1 MLRTFAIILLALV
14 GARAEAQP
22 LPFIKSDST
31 LTLLFI
37 GDVMGHGP
45 QINSAYDSV
54 SDTYSYDTVF
64 SRIKPFIELSDVA
77 IANLEV
83 TLAGKPFSG
92 YPQFSSPDALAT
104 ALKGAGVDALVTA
117 NNHSADRGKQG
128 ITRTIEVL
136 NREGIPHTGT
146 FMDQAE
152 RDTTYPLIIEK
163 NGFRLALLNCTYGT
177 NGIEVPK
184 PTIVNL
190 IDTAQ
195 IRRDYYR
202 ARLLNVDEVI
212 AFVHWGVEYQEEPN
226 AEMEMVAAYLHK
238 LGIRIVIGSH
248 PHVIQ
253 RMEATYDSDTTV
265 GNVTVYSLGNF
276 VSNQRN
282 RYRNGGALAYLKL
295 TKHENKSQIKKG
307 GYLLAWVHTPIR
319 DGRKVYQVLPVSEYE
334 QLDSYFGADDQALF
348 NEFAKDSR
356 DLYSRRNRNF
366 PELIFLK
373 RTGKWLLP

>member
-1 MLRTFAIILLALV
+1 MLRTFAIILLALL
-14 GARAEAQP
+14 ATNTQAQT
-22 LPFIKSDST
+22 LQLRTSDST

-54 SDTYSYDTVF
+54 SDTYCYDTVF
-64 SRIKPFIELSDVA
+64 SRIKPFIELADVA

-92 YPQFSSPDALAT
+92 YPQFSSPDALAS
-104 ALKGAGVDALVTA
+104 ALKNAGIDALVTA

-128 ITRTIEVL
+128 IIRTIEVL
-136 NREGIPHTGT
+136 NKEGIPHTGT
-146 FMDQAE
+146 FMDKAE

-163 NGFRLALLNCTYGT
+163 NGFRLALLNYTYGT
-177 NGIEVPK
+177 NGIVVPT
-184 PTIVNL
+184 PTLVNL

-226 AEMEMVAAYLHK
+226 AEQEAIAAYLHK

-265 GNVTVYSLGNF
+265 GNITVYSLGNF
-276 VSNQRN
+276 VSNQRTRN
-282 RYRNGGALAYLKL
+282 RNGGALAYLKL
-295 TKHENKSQIKKG
+295 AKHEKKTQIKAG
-307 GYLLAWVHTPIR
+307 GYLLAWVQTPMR
-319 DGRKVYQVLPVSEYE
+319 NGRKVYQVLPVSEYE
-334 QLDSYFGADDQALF
+334 QREGYFLPADQALF
-348 NEFAKDSR
+348 DEFAKDSR
-356 DLYSRRNRNF
+356 DLYGRRNKNF
-366 PELIFLK
+366 PELIFMK

>member
-1 MLRTFAIILLALV
+1 MIRTVTILLFTLFV
-14 GARAEAQP
+14 ARAQAQP
-22 LPFIKSDST
+22 LTPTPVDST

-45 QINSAYDSV
+45 QINAAYDSV

-64 SRIKPFIELSDVA
+64 TRIKPLIELADVA

-83 TLAGKPFSG
+83 TLAGKPYTG
-92 YPQFSSPDALAT
+92 YPEFSSPEALAS
-104 ALKGAGVDALVTA
+104 ALTTAGVDVVVNAT
-117 NNHSADRGKQG
+117 NHAADRGKHG
-128 ITRTIEVL
+128 ITRTIETL
-136 NREGIPHTGT
+136 NDLKIPHTGT
-146 FMDQAE
+146 FADQAE
-152 RDTTYPLIIEK
+152 RDTVYPLIIEK

-177 NGIEVPK
+177 NGINVPE

-195 IRRDYYR
+195 IRRDYHR
-202 ARLLNVDEVI
+202 ARLLKVDEVI
-212 AFVHWGVEYQEEPN
+212 AFVHWGEEYKEEPN
-226 AEMEMVAAYLHK
+226 AGQERVAAFLHG

-248 PHVIQ
+248 PHVLQ
-253 RMEATYDSDTTV
+253 RMEASYDTDTTV
-265 GNVTVYSLGNF
+265 GKVTVYSLGNF
-276 VSNQRN
+276 VSNQRP

-295 TKHENKSQIKKG
+295 TKRESKTQIKAG

-319 DGRKVYQVLPVSEYE
+319 NGRKVYQVMPVSEYE
-334 QLDSYFGADDQALF
+334 QLESYFPADDQALF
-348 NEFAKDSR
+348 DEFAKDSR
-356 DLYSRRNRNF
+356 DLYGRRNKNF

>member
-1 MLRTFAIILLALV
+1 MIRTVAAVLFTLLV
-14 GARAEAQP
+14 ARAEAQP
-22 LPFIKSDST
+22 ISLTPSDST

-83 TLAGKPFSG
+83 TLAGKPYSG

-104 ALKGAGVDALVTA
+104 ALKSAGVDALVTA
-117 NNHSADRGKQG
+117 NNHAADRGKQG

-136 NREGIPHTGT
+136 NRQGIPHTGT
-146 FMDQAE
+146 FADQVE

-184 PTIVNL
+184 PTLVNT

-226 AEMEMVAAYLHK
+226 AEQVAIAAYLHK

-265 GNVTVYSLGNF
+265 GNITVYSLGNF

-282 RYRNGGALAYLKL
+282 RNRNGGALAYLKL
-295 TKHENKSQIKKG
+295 TKREKKSQIKAG
-307 GYLLAWVHTPIR
+307 GYLLAWVQTPIR
-319 DGRKVYQVLPVSEYE
+319 NGRKVYQVLPVSEYE

-348 NEFAKDSR
+348 TEFAKDSR
-356 DLYSRRNRNF
+356 DLYGRRNKNF

>member
-1 MLRTFAIILLALV
+1 MFRTVAIALFTLFV
-14 GARAEAQP
+14 ARAEAQP
-22 LPFIKSDST
+22 ISLTPSDST

-64 SRIKPFIELSDVA
+64 SRIKPFIELPDIA

-92 YPQFSSPDALAT
+92 YPQFSSPDALSN
-104 ALKGAGVDALVTA
+104 ALKTAGVDAVVTA

-136 NREGIPHTGT
+136 NHQGIPHTGT
-146 FMDQAE
+146 FADQAE

-184 PTIVNL
+184 PAIVNL
-190 IDTAQ
+190 IDPAQ

-226 AEMEMVAAYLHK
+226 AEQEMVAAYLHK

-265 GNVTVYSLGNF
+265 GNITVYSLGNF

-282 RYRNGGALAYLKL
+282 RNRNGGALAYLKL
-295 TKHENKSQIKKG
+295 TKRENKTQIKAG
-307 GYLLAWVHTPIR
+307 GYLLAWVQTPIR
-319 DGRKVYQVLPVSEYE
+319 NGRKVYQVLPVSEYE
-334 QLDSYFGADDQALF
+334 QLEGYFNPDDKALF
-348 NEFAKDSR
+348 DEFAKDSR
-356 DLYSRRNRNF
+356 DLYGRRNKNF

>member
-1 MLRTFAIILLALV
+1 MLRTFAIILLALL
-14 GARAEAQP
+14 ATNTQAQT
-22 LPFIKSDST
+22 LQLRTSDST

-54 SDTYSYDTVF
+54 SDTYCYDTVF
-64 SRIKPFIELSDVA
+64 SRIKPFIELADVA

-92 YPQFSSPDALAT
+92 YPQFSSPDALAS
-104 ALKGAGVDALVTA
+104 ALKNAGIDALVTA

-128 ITRTIEVL
+128 IIRTIEVL

-146 FMDQAE
+146 FMDKAE

-163 NGFRLALLNCTYGT
+163 NGFRLALLNYTYGT
-177 NGIEVPK
+177 NGIVVPT
-184 PTIVNL
+184 PTLVNL

-226 AEMEMVAAYLHK
+226 AEQEAIAAYLHK

-265 GNVTVYSLGNF
+265 GNITVYSLGNF
-276 VSNQRN
+276 VSNQRTRN
-282 RYRNGGALAYLKL
+282 RNGGALAYLKL
-295 TKHENKSQIKKG
+295 AKHEKKTQIKAG
-307 GYLLAWVHTPIR
+307 GYLLAWVQTPMR
-319 DGRKVYQVLPVSEYE
+319 NGRKVYQVLPVSEYE
-334 QLDSYFGADDQALF
+334 QREGYFLPADQALF
-348 NEFAKDSR
+348 DEFAKDSR
-356 DLYSRRNRNF
+356 DLYGRRNKNF
-366 PELIFLK
+366 PELIFMK

>member
-1 MLRTFAIILLALV
+1 MLRTFALLLISLV
-14 GARAEAQP
+14 ATRAEAQ
-22 LPFIKSDST
+22 LIKLTPSDST

-54 SDTYSYDTVF
+54 TDTYCYDTVF
-64 SRIKPFIELSDVA
+64 NRIKPLIEHADVA

-92 YPQFSSPDALAT
+92 YPQFSSPDALA
-104 ALKGAGVDALVTA
+104 ASLKAAGVDAMVTA
-117 NNHSADRGKQG
+117 NNHSADRGPQG

-136 NREGIPHTGT
+136 NDLKIPHTGT
-146 FMDQAE
+146 FTDQAQ
-152 RDTTYPLIIEK
+152 RDTASPLIIQK
-163 NGFRLALLNCTYGT
+163 NGFRIALLNYTYGT

-184 PTIVNL
+184 PTLVNL
-190 IDTAQ
+190 IDTIQ

-202 ARLLNVDEVI
+202 AKLLMVDEVI

-226 AEMEMVAAYLHK
+226 AEQEAIADYLHK

-248 PHVIQ
+248 PHVLQ
-253 RMEATYDSDTTV
+253 RMEASYDTDTTV
-265 GNVTVYSLGNF
+265 GKVTVYSLGNF
-276 VSNQRN
+276 VSNQRT
-282 RYRNGGALAYLKL
+282 RYRNGGAMAYLKL
-295 TKHENKSQIKKG
+295 TKRESKTHIKSG
-307 GYLLAWVHTPIR
+307 GYILAWVQTPIR
-319 DGRKVYQVLPVSEYE
+319 NGRKVYQVLPVSEYE
-334 QLDSYFGADDQALF
+334 QMEGYFPADDQALF

-356 DLYSRRNRNF
+356 DLYGRRNKNF

>member
-1 MLRTFAIILLALV
+1 MLRIVVIVSLILFV
-14 GARAEAQP
+14 ARAEAQP
-22 LPFIKSDST
+22 IPLTPTDST

-45 QINSAYDSV
+45 QINSAYDTV
-54 SDTYSYDTVF
+54 TDTYSYDTVF
-64 SRIKPFIELSDVA
+64 SRIRPFIELSDIA

-83 TLAGKPFSG
+83 TLAGKPYTG
-92 YPQFSSPDALAT
+92 YPTFSSPVALAA
-104 ALKGAGVDALVTA
+104 ALKTAGVDILATA
-117 NNHSADRGKQG
+117 NNHSADRSKNG
-128 ITRTIEVL
+128 ITRTIEEL
-136 NREGIPHTGT
+136 NKLNIPHTGT
-146 FMDQAE
+146 FANQAE

-184 PTIVNL
+184 PTLVNT

-226 AEMEMVAAYLHK
+226 AEQIAIAAYLHK

-265 GNVTVYSLGNF
+265 GNITVYSLGNF
-276 VSNQRN
+276 VSNQRTRN
-282 RYRNGGALAYLKL
+282 RNGGALAYIKL
-295 TKHENKSQIKKG
+295 TKHEKKTQIKAG
-307 GYLLAWVHTPIR
+307 GYLLAWVQTPMR
-319 DGRKVYQVLPVSEYE
+319 NGRKVYQVLPVSEYE
-334 QLDSYFGADDQALF
+334 QLEGYFSPADQALF
-348 NEFAKDSR
+348 DEFAKDSR
-356 DLYSRRNRNF
+356 DLYGRRNRNF

>member
-1 MLRTFAIILLALV
+1 
-14 GARAEAQP
+14 
-22 LPFIKSDST
+22 
-31 LTLLFI
+31 
-37 GDVMGHGP
+37 MGHGP

-83 TLAGKPFSG
+83 TLAGKPYSG

-104 ALKGAGVDALVTA
+104 ALKSAGVDALVTA
-117 NNHSADRGKQG
+117 NNHAADRGKQG

-136 NREGIPHTGT
+136 NRQGIPHTGT
-146 FMDQAE
+146 FADQVE

-184 PTIVNL
+184 PTLVNT

-226 AEMEMVAAYLHK
+226 AEQVAIAAYLHK

-265 GNVTVYSLGNF
+265 GNITVYSLGNF

-282 RYRNGGALAYLKL
+282 RNRNGGALAYLKL
-295 TKHENKSQIKKG
+295 TKREKKSQIKAG
-307 GYLLAWVHTPIR
+307 GYLLAWVQTPIR
-319 DGRKVYQVLPVSEYE
+319 NGRKVYQVLPVSEYE

-348 NEFAKDSR
+348 TEFAKDSR
-356 DLYSRRNRNF
+356 DLYGRRNKNF